1 MGRMM
6 TADEGAWGMVYVE
19 GDQSAVADVLL
30 RALGGAGYEVYD
42 AYGSAFPPAYARA
55 VRTFVAPTSGAWTR
69 ILGEFDAAL
78 LPALASS
85 FPVIDAQV
93 TAGDDDHEA
102 EASLAVWLDGVRQA
116 ELTAIADRLDAAWA
130 RDIAAG
136 VQRLTDWR
144 AAPQI
149 IQPDARPT
157 GSFVP
162 RETLP
167 GYARGLFDTLNPEQA
182 GSLFN
187 RMTSSLAGKLGKA
200 QMESARGL
208 LQPRRIDWTR
218 GKPAI
223 VAETLSALYGGQ
235 QGWRDPDFVALR
247 DAYQLHVRR
256 RDRPQAPLY
265 PGDAEALAAVPDAL
279 AYVPVYG
286 GKR

>member
-1 MGRMM
+1 MLYAA
-6 TADEGAWGMVYVE
+6 AD
-19 GDQSAVADVLL
+19 DQSAVADALL
-30 RALGGAGYEVYD
+30 RALNASGYEVYD

-55 VRTFVAPTSGAWTR
+55 VRTFVAPPWGAWTR
-69 ILGEFDAAL
+69 LLGEFDGEL
-78 LPALASS
+78 LPALTAT

-102 EASLAVWLDGVRQA
+102 EASLTVWLDGVRQTD
-116 ELTAIADRLDAAWA
+116 LSTIADRPDTDWA
-130 RDIAAG
+130 HVVAAG
-136 VQRLTDWR
+136 IQRLTEWR

-187 RMTSSLAGKLGKA
+187 RMTSSLASKLGKS

-208 LQPRRIDWTR
+208 LQPRSIDWTR

-223 VAETLSALYGGQ
+223 VAETLSALYGDAQ
-235 QGWRDPDFVALR
+235 AWRDPDFVTLR

-279 AYVPVYG
+279 AYLPVYG